1 MKKIDLSL
9 TPSFNADGS
18 VLTID
23 LIDDAITLYEMEELD
38 LRDDMVKN
46 CCDTFGA
53 HFEKIRDIWGK
64 AFDVVIRA
72 YDVNG
77 ELLYTIKNGLPMA
90 VQQSPRPAEEVKQIR
105 TCLSNFSDMMNTEG
119 IEYIFSYGQS
129 SDWIDVAIVFSD
141 VTSEVYF
148 PEKDQEVWEEPLNQV
163 TLLMT
168 YIYDTIADTLSEY
181 DISVDVSI
189 AALTKDQVLM
199 LHMVNGNL
207 VQ

>member
-1 MKKIDLSL
+1 
-9 TPSFNADGS
+9 
-18 VLTID
+18 
-23 LIDDAITLYEMEELD
+23 
-38 LRDDMVKN
+38 
-46 CCDTFGA
+46 
-53 HFEKIRDIWGK
+53 
-64 AFDVVIRA
+64 
-72 YDVNG
+72 
-77 ELLYTIKNGLPMA
+77 
-90 VQQSPRPAEEVKQIR
+90 
-105 TCLSNFSDMMNTEG
+105 MMNTEG

-129 SDWIDVAIVFSD
+129 SDLIDVAIVFSD